1 MLQQIKYFQA
11 VVQNNSFSE
20 AAEECHISQSAI
32 SQQIKALE
40 QALGFPLL
48 ERKNRRFSLTPA
60 GEYFYRKSLILV
72 ADYEQLC
79 REAAGIAR
87 GGQPVIR
94 IGHLCSCDNREAC
107 LALEAFAARY
117 PRVSIQI
124 TYGNHEELFEALRGG
139 QIDLAL
145 NDQRRAFSDEYVN
158 LVLAVRPMSVEVA
171 SRSPLAAAASLTVE
185 ELKNIPCIL
194 VASQS
199 QQEQERD
206 YYQTVIGVQSSFL
219 YANTLEE
226 ARLLVVGVAGSLYV
240 NAEHTAQ
247 VMDGPDFPDVFKPLA
262 SNMGKALSEL
272 RQRKD
277 VRWTYISP
285 AGDFQAE
292 GERTG
297 SYLLGGEELTL
308 NSRGERTISY
318 ADYAIAMVDEAVKG
332 HHDQQRISVVR
343 A

>member
-107 LALEAFAARY
+107 LAREAFAARY
-117 PRVSIQI
+117 TRVSIQI
-124 TYGNHEELFEALRGG
+124 TYGDHEELFEALRGG

-145 NDQRRAFSDEYVN
+145 NDQRRSFSDEYVN

-226 ARLLVVGVAGSLYV
+226 ARLLVVGGQGY
-240 NAEHTAQ
+240 
-247 VMDGPDFPDVFKPLA
+247 
-262 SNMGKALSEL
+262 
-272 RQRKD
+272 R
-277 VRWTYISP
+277 P
-285 AGDFQAE
+285 AIEPA
-292 GERTG
+292 RP
-297 SYLLGGEELTL
+297 GG
-308 NSRGERTISY
+308 G
-318 ADYAIAMVDEAVKG
+318 G
-332 HHDQQRISVVR
+332 RISRVPLYR
-343 A
+343 GSQPITQNQCLFWKKDNSGYYIETFAEILKEQFCQEDAPDSH